1 MTTTAPRTLCRST
14 NAAAI
19 AAASYAAI
27 ASAGGGATQTRAPG
41 NAATAETTRRITS
54 TSHVA
59 SVAAARPAIG
69 TVPSTSAAIPAS
81 IPAAVAG
88 TTTAFARIAY
98 GATTP
103 KVAAL
108 SGQTPICVAI
118 VSASAS
124 RTRSGSS
131 QRSNACCSGRAKSR
145 IAATH
150 ENESANETVVTAAG
164 QITATTSAASASA
177 FHDADRAP
185 QARASSATETIT
197 AARCDGRC
205 APLSHA

>member
-54 TSHVA
+54 TSHV
-59 SVAAARPAIG
+59 
-69 TVPSTSAAIPAS
+69 
-81 IPAAVAG
+81 
-88 TTTAFARIAY
+88 AY

-164 QITATTSAASASA
+164 QIAATTSAASTSA
-177 FHDADRAP
+177 FHDAARAP